1 MILASLVVLLT
12 TAAIFVA
19 LRTDPGVV
27 TAPSEAVPASGTC
40 DGIPTQAPRELRGMW
55 VATVDNIDWPS
66 KAGLDEASVKAEY
79 LGWLDLAQRLHH
91 NAIFVQIR
99 PSGDTFWPSQYAPWS
114 QWLTGRTDGSSPGWD
129 PLAWMIQQTHA
140 RNIEFHAWLNPY
152 KGDQQVPQGPSFDLS
167 TLAANDPLRLHP
179 DWAVAYP
186 IGTDDSKLYFDP
198 GIPAARE
205 YIEQSMLEVV
215 QKYDIDG
222 VDFDDFFY
230 PYPEDGQDFNDVRSF
245 ALFSPGFNDKGDWRR
260 HNVNLLV
267 REMDQ
272 KIKAIKP
279 WVTFGI
285 SPFGIWRNSS
295 TDPSGS
301 ATHGLQSFDQ
311 IYADSRTWVQQHWVD
326 YIMPQLY
333 WQIGNPPADFAVL
346 IKWWSQVV
354 AGTGVQLYPAFA
366 DYRVG
371 DDGAWSNPD
380 ELSKQFALARQYNV
394 QGTVHYDAVSMRA
407 DKLGAIS
414 RYTSTYYPTPAL
426 LPDMAR
432 LPSHP
437 PAAPVIT
444 SAVNGSVTWRPGP
457 GLPPTSFAVYRH
469 DPGAATA
476 TLVATV
482 RTTSYVDSAAPD
494 GARFCVSGL
503 DRTDHEGLVAQPLGR
518 PVAQPTVTSR

>member
-1 MILASLVVLLT
+1 MASFVVVL
-12 TAAIFVA
+12 TAAGIFVA
-19 LRTDPGVV
+19 LRTGLGVV
-27 TAPSEAVPASGTC
+27 AAPLASEPASGTC
-40 DGIPTQAPRELRGMW
+40 AGVPAVAPRELRGMW

-66 KAGLDEASVKAEY
+66 KPGLDEATVKAEY
-79 LGWLDLAQRLHH
+79 LGWLDLAQRLNL

-99 PSGDTFWPSQYAPWS
+99 PSGDALWPSEYAPWS
-114 QWLTGRTDGSSPGWD
+114 YWLTGKTDGTSPGWD
-129 PLAWMIQQTHA
+129 PLAWMIEQTHA
-140 RNIEFHAWLNPY
+140 RNIEFHAWFNPY
-152 KGDQQVPQGPSFDLS
+152 KGDEQAPLGPGADFSKLPTD
-167 TLAANDPLRLHP
+167 NPLRLHP

-186 IGTDDSKLYFDP
+186 IGTDDSELYFDP
-198 GIPAARE
+198 GVPAGRE

-215 QKYDIDG
+215 SRYDIDG

-230 PYPEDGQDFNDVRSF
+230 PYPEDGQDFADVRSF
-245 ALFSPGFNDKGDWRR
+245 ALFSPGFDDKGEWRR

-301 ATHGLQSFDQ
+301 ATHGLQSFDD

-346 IKWWSQVV
+346 IRWWSQTV

-371 DDGAWSNPD
+371 DDGAWSDPNQ
-380 ELSKQFALARQYNV
+380 LSKQFALARQYNV
-394 QGTVHYDAVSMRA
+394 QGTVHYNAGSMLA
-407 DKLGAIS
+407 NKLGAIS
-414 RYTSTYYPTPAL
+414 RYASAYYPTPAL
-426 LPDMAR
+426 LPTMAR
-432 LPSHP
+432 MPSNP
-437 PAAPVIT
+437 PAPPVIT
-444 SAVNGSVTWRPGP
+444 SVVNGTVTWLPGQ
-457 GLPPTSFAVYRH
+457 GTLATSYAVYRR
-469 DPGAATA
+469 DVGAATA
-476 TLVATV
+476 PLIATV
-482 RTTSYVDSAAPD
+482 RSTSFVDSSAPP
-494 GARFCVSGL
+494 GAQYCVSAL
-503 DRTDHEGLVAQPLGR
+503 DRTDHEG
-518 PVAQPTVTSR
+518 PVAQPISTKR